1 MNITEKFY
9 LDYPKLIKLKDDI
22 DNVNAVLLNCVKSR
36 NKILVCGN
44 GGSASDSEHIVGELM
59 KGFNLPRPLDES
71 LKEKFQNLPDAN
83 ILINGL
89 QQAIPAIS
97 LVSQTSLITAI
108 ANDNH
113 ADLIFAQQVFGY
125 GESDDVL
132 IALSTSGN
140 SKNVYLAAQTAKAL
154 NMKIIT
160 ITGKE
165 NSKLSEISDIT
176 IKLPAQTPYEVQE
189 FTLPLYHYLCA
200 ELENNLFG

>member
-1 MNITEKFY
+1 MEYYRKFY

-97 LVSQTSLITAI
+97 LVSQTSLITAML
-108 ANDNH
+108 AN

-125 GESDDVL
+125 GERMMFNCF
-132 IALSTSGN
+132 INFGN
-140 SKNVYLAAQTAKAL
+140 SKNVPCRQTAKAL
-154 NMKIIT
+154 DMKITPSPEKKIQNFQKFP
-160 ITGKE
+160 ILQLNFLHRLPMKYK
-165 NSKLSEISDIT
+165 NLPYSLS
-176 IKLPAQTPYEVQE
+176 
-189 FTLPLYHYLCA
+189 
-200 ELENNLFG
+200 LFMCRT

>member
-1 MNITEKFY
+1 
-9 LDYPKLIKLKDDI
+9 
-22 DNVNAVLLNCVKSR
+22 
-36 NKILVCGN
+36 
-44 GGSASDSEHIVGELM
+44 M